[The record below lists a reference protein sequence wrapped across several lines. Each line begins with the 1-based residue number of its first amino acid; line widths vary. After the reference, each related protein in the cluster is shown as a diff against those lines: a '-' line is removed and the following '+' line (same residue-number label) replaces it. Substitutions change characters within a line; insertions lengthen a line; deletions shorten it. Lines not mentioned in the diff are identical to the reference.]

1 MFERERYTG
10 EGKEKAWADLE
21 EGDLVTVDVW
31 NDDGEKRVITCTKME
46 YETYAC
52 YERMTPE
59 QAEAAARALGE
70 FITTGRQAWENK
82 QEVQKREIAGWCRD
96 ILDEFDTSENARRG
110 EAVRNEGVMPGRR
123 WFLNLTSWTMNPA
136 QIFDVLAHVPGL
148 QTFARHVGSRIERA
162 EVQLQQ
168 WDKERLYRTAEIMR
182 DVCGVKSK
190 KELRQFID
198 DMNLTR
204 ESGIEL
210 TPQAPDFERQESE
223 VLRRQFL
230 GLLHRKMRQKNFN
243 ANTFAAAF
251 EELVKDELMPEHIA
265 EEARAKYGAV
275 GDAEKARL
283 KGKKAVMSLLT
294 ERELEKFY
302 DLRKETAKRAKEAE
316 EKWLKEKEE
325 KREKLEE
332 SGGKMRGAGAPHV
345 RSTMY
350 DVRFESSAPAAQDGE
365 VATDAAN
372 VRETLQLTKGEA
384 AYRVLLAEQPA
395 YTEMLRQQGYTE
407 EVVQQLR
414 EFAGEKV
421 MNLAYA
427 LRAELAKRTPEMKAL
442 YEKVYGMP
450 FPEEENYFRAFFD
463 VGQETEQ
470 RTLGERAEG
479 KASGGGKILSD
490 TITFTNT
497 KTIDFTIYTRKVSS
511 FFLQYAR
518 R

>member
-1 MFERERYTG
+1 M
-10 EGKEKAWADLE
+10 
-21 EGDLVTVDVW
+21 DVW
-31 NDDGEKRVITCTKME
+31 NEDGEKRVITCTKME

-96 ILDEFDTSENARRG
+96 ILDEFDTSENARRA

-182 DVCGVKSK
+182 EECGVKSK
-190 KELRQFID
+190 KELRAFID

-210 TPQAPDFERQESE
+210 TPQAPDFLRQESE

-332 SGGKMRGAGAPHV
+332 SGGKMRLSHG
-345 RSTMY
+345 
-350 DVRFESSAPAAQDGE
+350 GE
-365 VATDAAN
+365 V
-372 VRETLQLTKGEA
+372 LQMTKGEA

-407 EVVQQLR
+407 EVVQQMR

-463 VGQETEQ
+463 VGQGSEV

-479 KASGGGKILSD
+479 KASGGGKNLSD